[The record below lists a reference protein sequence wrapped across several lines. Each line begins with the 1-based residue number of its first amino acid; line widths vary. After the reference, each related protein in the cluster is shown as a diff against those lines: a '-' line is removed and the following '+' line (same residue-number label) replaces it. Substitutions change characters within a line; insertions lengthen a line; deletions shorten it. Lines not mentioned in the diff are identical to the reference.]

1 VDLNLHLVRY
11 LLAVA
16 DEGHFG
22 RAAQRLYISPPS
34 LSQQIRKLEQQ
45 VGAVLLDRSAH
56 PVRPTEAGAR
66 FLREARTAV
75 DAADRA
81 VSAVA
86 TYLREQASTVRIGFI
101 SGAAGPFTRPVLD
114 ELAEAAPHVVVQMV
128 QLGWAEQGSAVRD
141 GTVDAA
147 FVRPPIADL
156 SGLCLDLVFDEPR
169 VVALTTAHRLAGR
182 VEVGIDDLDGEVQ
195 VTDDEVE
202 DAWLR
207 WWSVDPRPSG
217 APVRYGPVVHTMD
230 EMLHVVAA
238 GQAIAI
244 TASSVAETNRRSD
257 IAFVPIRDV
266 DPCPVSLCTRAGATG
281 GPVAALRT
289 AVRSVLARTDQARV
303 PR

>member
-56 PVRPTEAGAR
+56 PVRPTEAGVR
-66 FLREARTAV
+66 FLSEARTAV
-75 DAADRA
+75 EAADRA
-81 VSAVA
+81 VAAVA

-101 SGAAGPFTRPVLD
+101 SGAAGHFTRPVLA
-114 ELAEAAPHVVVQMV
+114 ELAQSAPHVVVQMV
-128 QLGWAEQGSAVRD
+128 QLAWAEQGSAVRD
-141 GTVDAA
+141 GAVDAA

-182 VEVGIDDLDGEVQ
+182 PEVGIDDLDGELQ
-195 VTDDEVE
+195 VTDDEVDE
-202 DAWLR
+202 AWLR

-217 APVRYGPVVHTMD
+217 VPVRYGPVVHTMD
-230 EMLHVVAA
+230 ELLHVVAS

-244 TASSVAETNRRSD
+244 TASSVAETHRRSD

-266 DPCPVSLCTRAGATG
+266 APCPVSLCTRSG
-281 GPVAALRT
+281 GSGVPVAALRG
-289 AVRSVLARTDQARV
+289 AVRAVVGRR
-303 PR
+303 